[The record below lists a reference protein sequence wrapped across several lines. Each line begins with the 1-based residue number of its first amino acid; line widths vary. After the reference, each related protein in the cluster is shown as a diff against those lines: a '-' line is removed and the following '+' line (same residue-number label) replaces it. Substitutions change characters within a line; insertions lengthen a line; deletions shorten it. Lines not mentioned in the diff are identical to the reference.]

1 MLGGLIMKKIFGYLL
16 IAITGGLI
24 GASVFYFAG
33 RNQQENIIQQPVS
46 PERTLTVPAHYASMT
61 SQSHAELLPDFTK
74 AAELTVNAVVHI
86 RTEYT
91 RKSSVYDH
99 FFFDFYD
106 FFGDRRRRQTP
117 QSRPIEAMGSGVI
130 ISDDGYII
138 TNNHVVQEAELIEV
152 TLNDRRTFEARLIGT
167 DPTTDLA
174 VIKIEAKNLPYLI
187 YGNSDEVKVGE
198 WVLAVGN
205 PFRLNST
212 VTAGIVSAKAR
223 NINILVNPDGTS
235 IESFI
240 QTDAAVNRGNSGG
253 ALVNLRGELVGINA
267 AIASGTGYYTGYS
280 FAIPVNIVKKVVD
293 DFLIHGAIQRAFIGV
308 SIREIDSRFAR
319 EEGLDEVRGVYV
331 AGVSDNGAA
340 KAAGIKEGDVILSV
354 NGVNVNSNSEL
365 LEIIGVHRPGDEIRL
380 TIRRNK
386 NDRIVPVVLRNRD
399 GEVSLV
405 KKEQR
410 QVMQVLGATLES
422 VSQQLKDDLNLS
434 NGVQVRRLSQGL
446 LSDAGVREGFIITK
460 IDNKPVNTPKDVEDL
475 LRDKKGGV
483 LVEGIYPN
491 RMKAYYGFGM

>member
-1 MLGGLIMKKIFGYLL
+1 MKRIVGFLIVGIV
-16 IAITGGLI
+16 GGLI
-24 GASVFYFAG
+24 GASVFFITASDG
-33 RNQQENIIQQPVS
+33 NQTESNQPIIPQS
-46 PERTLTVPAHYASMT
+46 TYTVPAHYTNLTAST
-61 SQSHAELLPDFTK
+61 SSGQLFPDFTD

-99 FFFDFYD
+99 FFFDFHD
-106 FFGDRRRRQTP
+106 FFGDRRGRPAP
-117 QSRPIEAMGSGVI
+117 QSRPIVATGSGVI
-130 ISDDGYII
+130 ISDDGYIV

-152 TLNDRRTFEARLIGT
+152 TLNDRRSFEARLIGT

-174 VIKIEAKNLPYLI
+174 VIKIESESLPYII
-187 YGNSDEVKVGE
+187 YGNSDEIKIGE

-205 PFRLNST
+205 PFNLTST

-223 NINILVNPDGTS
+223 NINILHNPEGTT

-253 ALVNLRGELVGINA
+253 ALVNLKGELIGINA

-293 DFLIHGAIQRAFIGV
+293 DFLLFGTIQRAFIGV

-319 EEGLDEVRGVYV
+319 EEGLNEVRGVYV
-331 AGVSDNGAA
+331 AGVTDDGAA
-340 KAAGIKEGDVILSV
+340 KAAGIKEGDIILTV
-354 NGVNVNSNSEL
+354 NGSNVNTTSEL
-365 LEIIGVHRPGDEIRL
+365 LEIIGVHRPGDEVDL
-380 TIRRNK
+380 TLRRNNK
-386 NDRIVPVVLRNRD
+386 DRIVSVVLRNRD
-399 GEVSLV
+399 GNTTTV
-405 KKEQR
+405 KKEER
-410 QVMQVLGATLES
+410 QVMKVLGASLEP
-422 VSQQLKDDLNLS
+422 VSQDLMKNLGIT
-434 NGVQVRRLSQGL
+434 NGVQVTKLGKGVLSE
-446 LSDAGVREGFIITK
+446 AGVREGFIITK
-460 IDNKPVNTPKDVEDL
+460 IDNQNVTVPDDVEEL

>member
-1 MLGGLIMKKIFGYLL
+1 MKRFFGFLL
-16 IAITGGLI
+16 IAVAGGLI
-24 GASVFYFAG
+24 GAYTFKYFG
-33 RNQQENIIQQPVS
+33 TEKTQTSLQQPAAV
-46 PERTLTVPAHYASMT
+46 EGVQALPAHYANYT
-61 SQSHAELLPDFTK
+61 SANLSAQLIPDFTH

-106 FFGDRRRRQTP
+106 FFGDRRRSSPRQP
-117 QSRPIEAMGSGVI
+117 SPIVATGSGVI
-130 ISDDGYII
+130 ISDDGYIV

-152 TLNDRRTFEARLIGT
+152 TLNNRRTYEARIIGT

-174 VIKIEAKNLPYLI
+174 LIKIEASNLPYII
-187 YGNSDEVKVGE
+187 YGNSDEVRVGE

-205 PFRLNST
+205 PFNLTST

-253 ALVNLRGELVGINA
+253 ALVNLKGELVGINA

-280 FAIPVNIVKKVVD
+280 FAIPVNIVRKVAE
-293 DFLIHGAIQRAFIGV
+293 DFIRFGTIQRAFIGV

-319 EEGLDEVRGVYV
+319 EEGLKEVRGVYV
-331 AGVSDNGAA
+331 AGVSDDGAA
-340 KAAGIKEGDVILSV
+340 KAAGITEGDIILSV
-354 NGVNVNSNSEL
+354 NGMNVNTNSEL
-365 LEIIGVHRPGDEIRL
+365 LEIIGTHRPGDKVML
-380 TIRRNK
+380 TISRK
-386 NDRIVPVVLRNRD
+386 DREREVPVVLRNRD
-399 GEVSLV
+399 GKTSLV
-405 KKEQR
+405 QKEEQ
-410 QVMQVLGATLES
+410 QLMKVLGATLEPAS
-422 VSQQLKDDLNLS
+422 AQLLSNLGIS
-434 NGVQVRRLSQGL
+434 NGVQVTKLGKGILSE
-446 LSDAGVREGFIITK
+446 AGVREGFIITK
-460 IDNKPVNTPKDVEDL
+460 IDNKAINTPKDVENL
-475 LRDKKGGV
+475 LREKRGGV

>member
-1 MLGGLIMKKIFGYLL
+1 MKRTFGYLL
-16 IAITGGLI
+16 IAIAGGLI

-33 RNQQENIIQQPVS
+33 RMQQENGNHVIPS
-46 PERTLTVPAHYASMT
+46 PEQKLTTPAHYASLT
-61 SQSHAELLPDFTK
+61 SPSHAELFPDFTK

-91 RKSSVYDH
+91 RKSSVYDY

-106 FFGDRRRRQTP
+106 FFGDRRRPQTP

-130 ISDDGYII
+130 ISDDGYIV

-152 TLNDRRTFEARLIGT
+152 TLNDRRTFDARIIGT

-174 VIKIEAKNLPYLI
+174 LIKIEANNLPYML

-223 NINILVNPDGTS
+223 NINILVNPDGTA

-253 ALVNLRGELVGINA
+253 ALVNLKGELIGINA
-267 AIASGTGYYTGYS
+267 AIASGTGYFTGYS

-293 DFLIHGAIQRAFIGV
+293 DFLIYGAIQRAFIGA
-308 SIREIDSRFAR
+308 SIREIDSHFAK
-319 EEGLDEVRGVYV
+319 EKGLDEARGVYV
-331 AGVSDNGAA
+331 VGITENGAA
-340 KAAGIKEGDVILSV
+340 KAAGIKEGDVIIAV
-354 NGVNVNSNSEL
+354 NGVSVNTNSEL
-365 LEIIGVHRPGDEIRL
+365 LEIIGVHRPGDEVKL
-380 TIRRNK
+380 TVRRNK
-386 NDRIVPVVLRNRD
+386 NDRVIPIVLRNHD
-399 GEVSLV
+399 GNTDRV
-405 KKEQR
+405 KVEER
-410 QVMQVLGATLES
+410 QVMQLLGATLETAS
-422 VSQQLKDDLNLS
+422 PQLMNYLNIS
-434 NGVQVRRLSQGL
+434 NGVQVKNLKKGL
-446 LSDAGVREGFIITK
+446 LSEAGVREGFIITK

-475 LRDKKGGV
+475 LHNKKGGV
-483 LVEGIYPN
+483 LIEGIYPN
-491 RMKAYYGFGM
+491 RMRAFYGFGM